1 MAIGKKVLLARPHSF
16 IVAEMR
22 PFLERSG
29 YQPVKLESIGDI
41 QFGKLGT
48 FSGAIISTAV
58 VSSIAAKPAEVF
70 AELRKKYPS
79 LPVIF
84 AGLTEFDSVVQVIE
98 RIVHDLHP
106 AATILSFNGKAEA
119 HQRLGERDVFLFMSK
134 DDISSAAAE
143 NIVRRHFR

>member
-1 MAIGKKVLLARPHSF
+1 MAIGKKVLLARPHAF
-16 IVAEMR
+16 IIAEMR

-41 QFGKLGT
+41 QSGKLGV

-58 VSSIAAKPAEVF
+58 VSSIAEKPAEVF

-84 AGLTEFDSVVQVIE
+84 AGLTEFSSTIPAIE
-98 RIVHDLHP
+98 RIVHALHSGAEIVP
-106 AATILSFNGKAEA
+106 LSANTED
-119 HQRLGERDVFLFMSK
+119 HPRLGERDVFLFLSK
-134 DDISSAAAE
+134 DDIASTAAE
-143 NIVRRHFR
+143 RILRRHFR